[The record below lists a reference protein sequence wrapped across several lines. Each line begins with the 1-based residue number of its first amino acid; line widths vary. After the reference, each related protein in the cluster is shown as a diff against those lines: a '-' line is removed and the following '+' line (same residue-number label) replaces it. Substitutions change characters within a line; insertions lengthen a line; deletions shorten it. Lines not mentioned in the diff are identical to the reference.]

1 MENNFIGIHPNAASK
16 EYCER
21 IIRRFEFL
29 KETKSGGRGKIWT
42 RQEHTNANT
51 SKLEKDDSS
60 YFIGGDNR
68 DDLPFEEED
77 EAILGVDG
85 PLLKDFTT
93 IVWKCYDDYIKD
105 YGVLTEVGRH
115 KMSPHARVQKTEPTQ
130 GYHAWHSDNGNLSSC
145 RRLIVVSLYLNT
157 VEEGGETEFLYQ
169 SKRVSPIEGTLVFF
183 PAGWTH
189 PHRGNPPLSGN
200 KYLLTSWLE
209 FVNE

>member
-77 EAILGVDG
+77 VALLGVDG

-93 IVWKCYDDYIKD
+93 IVW
-105 YGVLTEVGRH
+105 
-115 KMSPHARVQKTEPTQ
+115 
-130 GYHAWHSDNGNLSSC
+130 
-145 RRLIVVSLYLNT
+145 
-157 VEEGGETEFLYQ
+157 
-169 SKRVSPIEGTLVFF
+169 
-183 PAGWTH
+183 
-189 PHRGNPPLSGN
+189 
-200 KYLLTSWLE
+200 
-209 FVNE
+209 